1 MEISLSYIPN
11 ISGVNV
17 RAVFSLWSGSIDK
30 GISIGKEKI
39 VLSITNSS
47 IIKVADPLFCNVIAV
62 VWTSVIGTLP

>member
-1 MEISLSYIPN
+1 MK
-11 ISGVNV
+11 V
-17 RAVFSLWSGSIDK
+17 RDVFSLWLGSIDK

-62 VWTSVIGTLP
+62 LWTSVIGTLP